1 MKCPECG
8 IEIDNN
14 EVFCTACGAE
24 IMNNTAENVE
34 KKPEK
39 TKKNKKKISIFK
51 NKESKNN
58 ETGSD
63 NKKKIKII
71 GIAVLAVIVIIA
83 AIIIAV
89 NIYASIKANEGR
101 KLIEKLP
108 LGRDV
113 EIIEA
118 ETEMNFDDTSAYGA
132 VGHIADF
139 EYICESE
146 ESVVV
151 GGITVP
157 SWAVVLKKAPNGA
170 ISKATLLNFNEIEH
184 NWMGEKTALA
194 IDLSVIQFGTT
205 IKKAER
211 ILGLDPYTII
221 KNSGDNT
228 SVYVYRYHY
237 VDDETENTIVK
248 NLYITVDDTE
258 GEVVDAKD
266 SQVDY
271 MKLILGA
278 E

>member
-24 IMNNTAENVE
+24 IINNTTESIE
-34 KKPEK
+34 KKPAK
-39 TKKNKKKISIFK
+39 TKKKINFFK
-51 NKESKNN
+51 NKDSKKH
-58 ETGSD
+58 EAASD

-71 GIAVLAVIVIIA
+71 GIAVLAVIVVIT

-89 NIYASIKANEGR
+89 NIAASIKANEGR
-101 KLIEKLP
+101 KLIEKIP

-118 ETEMNFDDTSAYGA
+118 ETGMNFDDTSAYGA

-139 EYICESE
+139 EYICESAE
-146 ESVVV
+146 NVVV

-157 SWAVVLKKAPNGA
+157 SWAVVLKKAPNDA
-170 ISKATLLNFNEIEH
+170 ISEATLLNFNAIEH

-194 IDLSVIQFGTT
+194 IDLSVIEFGTT

-211 ILGLDPYTII
+211 ALGLDPYTII

-237 VDDETENTIVK
+237 IDDETENTIVK

-258 GEVVDAKD
+258 GEVVDARD

-271 MKLILGA
+271 MKLILGT

>member
-8 IEIDNN
+8 MEIDNN

-24 IMNNTAENVE
+24 IINTTVENVE
-34 KKPEK
+34 KNPAK
-39 TKKNKKKISIFK
+39 TKKKINFFK
-51 NKESKNN
+51 NKDTKNN
-58 ETGSD
+58 ETVSD
-63 NKKKIKII
+63 NKKKLKII

-89 NIYASIKANEGR
+89 NIVASIKANEGR
-101 KLIEKLP
+101 KLIDKIP

-118 ETEMNFDDTSAYGA
+118 ETGMNFDDTSAYGA

-146 ESVVV
+146 ENVVV

-157 SWAVVLKKAPNGA
+157 SWAVVLKKAPNDA
-170 ISKATLLNFNEIEH
+170 ISEATLLNFNVIEH

-194 IDLSVIQFGTT
+194 IDLSVIEFGTT

-211 ILGLDPYTII
+211 VLGLDPYTII

>member
-8 IEIDNN
+8 TELDNN

-24 IMNNTAENVE
+24 IIGNEAKAAE

-39 TKKNKKKISIFK
+39 SKKKINLF
-51 NKESKNN
+51 
-58 ETGSD
+58 
-63 NKKKIKII
+63 KKKKAGGEEKPEDKRKMLKLAGII
-71 GIAVLAVIVIIA
+71 VLAVIAVIA
-83 AIIIAV
+83 VIIIAV
-89 NIYASIKANEGR
+89 NIVASIKANEGR
-101 KLIEKLP
+101 KLLEKVP
-108 LGRDV
+108 LGRDI

-118 ETEMNFDDTSAYGA
+118 ETEMNFDDTSDYGA

-139 EYICESE
+139 DYICESE
-146 ESVVV
+146 GSIVV
-151 GGITVP
+151 GGISVP
-157 SWAVVLKKAPNGA
+157 EWAVVLKKAPNDA
-170 ISKATLLNFNEIEH
+170 ISEATLLNFNAIEH

-194 IDLSVIQFGTT
+194 IELSVIEFGTS

-211 ILGLDPYTII
+211 TLGLKPYTII
-221 KNSGDNT
+221 KKSGDNT

-237 VDDETENTIVK
+237 IDDETENTIVK

-258 GEVVDAKD
+258 GEVVDASE